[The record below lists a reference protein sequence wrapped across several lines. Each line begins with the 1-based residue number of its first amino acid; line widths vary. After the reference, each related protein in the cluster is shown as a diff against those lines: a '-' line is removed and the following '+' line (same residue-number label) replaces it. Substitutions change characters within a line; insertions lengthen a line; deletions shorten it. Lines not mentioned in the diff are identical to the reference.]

1 MTRRGRRSS
10 GRFDWR
16 RRLEQGEEIGWVL
29 CLKCVF
35 LAVLVGLIVLS
46 AVVSN
51 VGIAVLLALIA
62 GAMLKTIIPYDE
74 FRDWCD
80 DVWHGDVS
88 VGIRSSISSG
98 YNRVKGAIF
107 G

>member
-1 MTRRGRRSS
+1 MTRRRTDS
-10 GRFDWR
+10 RFDWR
-16 RRLEQGEEIGWVL
+16 RRLEQGEAIGWLL

-35 LAVLVGLIVLS
+35 LAILVGLIVLS
-46 AVVSN
+46 AAVSN

-62 GAMLKTIIPYDE
+62 GAMLKTIVPYDE

-88 VGIRSSISSG
+88 VSIRSRLATG
-98 YNRVKGAIF
+98 YGRAKEAVF
-107 G
+107 R